1 MTSYTNEIVTTPFP
15 GHYTFCRKRTDGVCG
30 STCRKSKFPSPDL
43 SDAFAYVSDDQIKL
57 SLSGTTF
64 EKNTMSYM
72 NIGEN
77 NNDVPVC
84 EYTDDDGLGED
95 DTPVREW
102 PIQDEDEDEDEDEN
116 EDDFKGKT
124 NWRYYVPPPQVSTPE
139 NPEHESTYSWN
150 NTGKWNETEP
160 SVFVNIVHSTTTT
173 KTTTTEVHFKGT
185 VTKGPRMGNKTYT
198 QTMQG
203 AWMRN
208 RIEQREARTR
218 IYTEV
223 ASRPS
228 RSHTHVQKTCMC
240 KSVGT
245 KFPCR
250 YGDRCRFAHTIDELE
265 VPRCRFGDKCK
276 KYKNKKACKFGAHT
290 EEQAKDMKHI
300 AQCSWQ
306 REERRRT
313 VISTRTAVRK
323 QRLRRQKT
331 KKSNTPTITEDYIDC
346 CKFEWPAKFEK
357 ERNDFVSMYNRAWEL
372 RQRANSP

>member
-1 MTSYTNEIVTTPFP
+1 MEALRN
-15 GHYTFCRKRTDGVCG
+15 G
-30 STCRKSKFPSPDL
+30 DL
-43 SDAFAYVSDDQIKL
+43 DVYDSAADYIKPCMKAQ
-57 SLSGTTF
+57 SSQRAS
-64 EKNTMSYM
+64 NY
-72 NIGEN
+72 
-77 NNDVPVC
+77 
-84 EYTDDDGLGED
+84 
-95 DTPVREW
+95 
-102 PIQDEDEDEDEDEN
+102 QA
-116 EDDFKGKT
+116 
-124 NWRYYVPPPQVSTPE
+124 PPQ
-139 NPEHESTYSWN
+139 YSMPSSSD
-150 NTGKWNETEP
+150 GQLPDDLKWNKSATPSTEP
-160 SVFVNIVHSTTTT
+160 SFFLNIVHTTTT
-173 KTTTTEVHFKGT
+173 TTTTEVQFKGT
-185 VTKGPRMGNKTYT
+185 VTTGPRMGNAPYTETRQGTWRKNQIKKT
-198 QTMQG
+198 
-203 AWMRN
+203 
-208 RIEQREARTR
+208 EERTK

-223 ASRPS
+223 ASRPA

-245 KFPCR
+245 NFPCR
-250 YGDRCRFAHTIDELE
+250 HGDRCRFAHTIDELE